1 MIAGAS
7 AAATTNSQ
15 RSVVAL
21 KTGDE
26 CTAATCK
33 STGDKK
39 LIDTRALDQGQRL
52 CWNCCLKFFA
62 RTV

>member
-7 AAATTNSQ
+7 AAETTNSQ

-26 CTAATCK
+26 CTASTCK

-39 LIDTRALDQGQRL
+39 FIDTRALAQGQRL
-52 CWNCCLKFFA
+52 CWKCWLKFFA